1 MTVPGRRS
9 RLVFGAVLA
18 LGGVLVVL
26 ALLANARF
34 VELARANR
42 WSLHTHQ
49 VLTETA
55 GVEAALSAMETAFR
69 GFALTGEARYRQ
81 AWSRERAVLE
91 SGTARLG
98 RLTSDNPAQQ
108 RRVAALVAE
117 YRAWLGS
124 QAATGIEAEGD
135 AAALAAARAAA
146 ADPAQVAAR
155 ASRSASLRALARSI
169 QRDEFA
175 LLRAR
180 AGRAARLERVT
191 RGLMLAGSAI
201 AFLLAV
207 AAAALVHRRTAGLRR
222 ANEALEAEAAQRA
235 LAARTSER
243 LARQNALILS
253 SAADGIYGIDAHGF
267 TTFLNPAAAGMLG
280 YDAEELTGRPYEATL
295 LSHAPGGDP
304 IRAALHS
311 GEPVTVR
318 DATFRR
324 ADGRRFP
331 VEYTVSPIVE
341 EERIAG
347 AVITFRD
354 VTLRREVDRM
364 KDEFVS
370 VVSHELRTP
379 LTSIRGSLGLL
390 AAGKGGELSSSGA
403 RMLEI
408 AVANTD
414 RLIRLINDILDLER
428 IESGKEAMEMEPVS
442 AAEVARHAAEVMHP
456 VADRAGVA
464 LRLRAED
471 APLVADADRL
481 LQVITNLLSNAI
493 KFSEAGGAV
502 ELAVERGAEGAV
514 FRVADGGRGI
524 PADRLESIFE
534 RFHQVDSSD
543 SRQKGGT
550 GLGLAICRSIVQQ
563 HGGRIWA
570 ESEPGR
576 GSTFVFT
583 LPVRGGDGGK
593 EVLGP

>member
-1 MTVPGRRS
+1 MTARPS
-9 RLVFGAVLA
+9 RLVFGALLA
-18 LGGVLVVL
+18 LGVVLVAL
-26 ALLANARF
+26 ALLANTRF

-42 WSLHTHQ
+42 WSLHTHE

-55 GVEAALSAMETAFR
+55 GVEASLSAMETAFR
-69 GFALTGEARYRQ
+69 GFALTGGERYRE
-81 AWSRERAVLE
+81 AWSRESADVEKRA
-91 SGTARLG
+91 ARL
-98 RLTSDNPAQQ
+98 RQLVADNPAQL
-108 RRVAALVAE
+108 RRVDALLAG
-117 YRAWLGS
+117 YREWRAS
-124 QAATGIEAEGD
+124 QVATGIAAARD
-135 AAALAAARAAA
+135 AAAVARARAAA
-146 ADPAQVAAR
+146 ADPARVEARAAR
-155 ASRSASLRALARSI
+155 SDALRRRVLGIEAE
-169 QRDEFA
+169 EFR

-180 AGRAARLERVT
+180 AGRARELERTT
-191 RGLMLAGSAI
+191 RRVLLAGSAI
-201 AFLLAV
+201 ALLL
-207 AAAALVHRRTAGLRR
+207 AAAAAVLVQRRTAGLRA
-222 ANEALEAEAAQRA
+222 ANEALAAEAAQRA
-235 LAARTSER
+235 LAARTSGR
-243 LARQNALILS
+243 LAGQNALILS

-267 TTFLNPAAAGMLG
+267 TTFVNPAAERMLG
-280 YDAEELTGRPYEATL
+280 YEAEELTGRPYEATL

-304 IRAALHS
+304 IRAALLS
-311 GEPVTVR
+311 SEPVTVPN
-318 DATFRR
+318 ATFRR

-390 AAGKGGELSSSGA
+390 AAGKGGDLSVAGA

-428 IESGKEAMEMEPVS
+428 IESGKEAMEMGPVS
-442 AAEVARHAAEVMHP
+442 AADLARHAAEVMQP
-456 VADRAGVA
+456 VAERAGVA
-464 LRLRAED
+464 LRLRADD
-471 APLVADADRL
+471 AALEADADRL
-481 LQVITNLLSNAI
+481 LQVLTNLLSNAV
-493 KFSEAGGAV
+493 KFSEAGNAV
-502 ELAVERGAEGAV
+502 DLVVERASDGAV
-514 FRVADGGRGI
+514 FRVADQGRGI
-524 PADRLESIFE
+524 PPDRLESIFE
-534 RFHQVDSSD
+534 RFNQVDSSD

-570 ESEPGR
+570 ESKAGE

-583 LPVRGGDGGK
+583 VPARPTVTEEK
-593 EVLGP
+593 KS